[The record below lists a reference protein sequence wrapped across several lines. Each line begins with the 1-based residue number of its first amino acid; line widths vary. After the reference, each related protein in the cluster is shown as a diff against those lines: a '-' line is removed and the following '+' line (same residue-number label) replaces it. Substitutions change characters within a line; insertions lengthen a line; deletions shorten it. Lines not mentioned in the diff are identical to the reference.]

1 MAYLAVLAKLD
12 AERKRTFGAVATVSR
27 LELAGFEK
35 VEAVLTWLEAHEPK
49 VVVFDAGVVHAEKL
63 CRKVRSKKNLASV
76 PIIAIA
82 EEPTDALVE
91 RLYAQGAD
99 DVVPSALGAAL
110 ISRIKALPDRESLS
124 QATHGTAVVADKDHA
139 RCDVIGRVLMNAG
152 YDVKFALD
160 DVALRYY
167 TQQSKPRLVV
177 VSAELGET
185 RKFVEEAMK
194 KGLDAAWVVMASRR
208 DLVKQ
213 AELLEG
219 IERLAVV
226 VNSTPPENVLFTS
239 NELLRQGGPPSREHE
254 RVLYGTI
261 VSYKAAGAE
270 QHDVGFTYNLSSG
283 GLYVRTLS
291 PPEEAQVWL
300 ELRPPRGKRRVCLEG
315 TVVWRRPYDPAS
327 GAAVPPGFGVTLTD
341 GLGSSLE
348 LWKTQ
353 VEAFVRSTRRGP
365 AAVARLLGET
375 LAEPRASQPEL
386 DRPSESHIAAMPLS
400 LPPQAFELTHAPP
413 ALAPPAAGV
422 APAPEAEPE
431 PVAPPPPPR
440 PPEPAVAPAE
450 APVAAAMPD
459 PLPLVA
465 DPAPPANLPA
475 PPRRSPLIWALLG
488 VVVVAAV
495 ATAAVVLEVGPFAK
509 PKPGVPITVAAPA
522 PPPAAVPAL
531 SPAVAPSGSAPAA
544 SADPATSGA
553 PAASGAPAVAS
564 ADPGDAPT
572 LNWDEGYLAVRSP
585 ANVDVYATGFKLG
598 PTNQKNRSKCG
609 LKFVRLGEK
618 DPPRWLTAGRT
629 VDVKCKA
636 TTEIDLAPD

>member
-27 LELAGFEK
+27 LELAQFDK

-49 VVVFDAGVVHAEKL
+49 VVVFDAGVVQAEKL

-99 DVVPSALGAAL
+99 DVIPSALGASLVARL
-110 ISRIKALPDRESLS
+110 KALPDRETLT
-124 QATHGTAVVADKDHA
+124 QATHGIAVVADKDHG

-167 TQQSKPRLVV
+167 TQQNKPCLVV
-177 VSAELGET
+177 VSAELGDT
-185 RKFVEEAMK
+185 RKFVEEAQK

-208 DLVKQ
+208 DLVKH

-219 IERLAVV
+219 IDRLTVV
-226 VNSTPPENVLFTS
+226 ASSTPPENVLFTS

-261 VSYKAAGAE
+261 VSYKPAGGD
-270 QHDVGFTYNLSSG
+270 QHDVGFTYNISSG

-291 PPEEAQVWL
+291 PPEDSLVWL
-300 ELRPPRGKRRVCLEG
+300 ELRPPRGKRRVCFEAK
-315 TVVWRRPYDPAS
+315 VVWRRPYDPAS
-327 GAAVPPGFGVTLTD
+327 GAAVPPGFGVILTD
-341 GLGSSLE
+341 GLGSSVE

-365 AAVARLLGET
+365 AAVARLLDQT
-375 LAEPRASQPEL
+375 LSDPRASQPEL
-386 DRPSESHIAAMPLS
+386 DRPSESHIAAIPVS
-400 LPPQAFELTHAPP
+400 LPPQALELAQ
-413 ALAPPAAGV
+413 AAV
-422 APAPEAEPE
+422 PAPAPAAVPVIEPLAELEPPAEPE
-431 PVAPPPPPR
+431 PPAVVEPA
-440 PPEPAVAPAE
+440 PEPELPQAAAE
-450 APVAAAMPD
+450 APAIPALAA
-459 PLPLVA
+459 
-465 DPAPPANLPA
+465 PAVVP
-475 PPRRSPLIWALLG
+475 PPRRSSTLAWVALAALLL
-488 VVVVAAV
+488 VAA
-495 ATAAVVLEVGPFAK
+495 ATALVLLELGPFAK
-509 PKPGVPITVAAPA
+509 PKAGVAISV
-522 PPPAAVPAL
+522 
-531 SPAVAPSGSAPAA
+531 
-544 SADPATSGA
+544 PATSVRTTPSPASSPIA
-553 PAASGAPAVAS
+553 PSPSAPLPAPSVSAAPVAVDAAAAAA
-564 ADPGDAPT
+564 ADPGDGSE
-572 LNWDEGYLAVRSP
+572 LSWDEGYLAVRSA

-598 PTNQKNRSKCG
+598 PTNRKNKSKCG

-629 VDVKCKA
+629 VDVKCRA
-636 TTEIDLAPD
+636 TTELELTPD